1 MGIKPKI
8 YHDVFFIN
16 IKKETI
22 FHVYDDRGRD
32 LLATQLETIRDIYDK
47 YNDWIL
53 DYDRNEINEVFK

>member
-22 FHVYDDRGRD
+22 FHVYDDRGCD
-32 LLATQLETIRDIYDK
+32 LLAT
-47 YNDWIL
+47 
-53 DYDRNEINEVFK
+53 